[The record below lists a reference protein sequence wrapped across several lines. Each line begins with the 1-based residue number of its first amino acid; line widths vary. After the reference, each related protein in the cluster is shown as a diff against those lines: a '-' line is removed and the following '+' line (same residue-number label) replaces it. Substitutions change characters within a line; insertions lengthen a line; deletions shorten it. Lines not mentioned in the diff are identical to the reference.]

1 MLRDRH
7 AVTVSAASSV
17 IRIALSDG
25 QTRRR
30 PSAAPR
36 RQTDP
41 YRGQYP
47 TAAGARVHPC
57 IDPLISAERA
67 AAGRVSESD
76 DCTAGGAGGGDG
88 GGRRLAPL
96 GAGRGG
102 GSLAGKRDCPSTG
115 PRSAAKPIAGSI
127 PEDVRPV
134 TGTYVRSSSVVAPGS
149 DTLDDRLSAET
160 RSTVGAVDRRSDGQ
174 NVSSGIAPSW
184 PGRRRWRP

>member
-1 MLRDRH
+1 MSKCIRH
-7 AVTVSAASSV
+7 VCTMAAVPGASRSSRRNRQRSVVRHPHRAERRADASAAERGAATSNGS
-17 IRIALSDG
+17 IPRSIPHR
-25 QTRRR
+25 RRR
-30 PSAAPR
+30 PRSSVHRPADLR
-36 RQTDP
+36 RTR
-41 YRGQYP
+41 RG
-47 TAAGARVHPC
+47 
-57 IDPLISAERA
+57 
-67 AAGRVSESD
+67 GRVSESD

-160 RSTVGAVDRRSDGQ
+160 RSTVGAVDR
-174 NVSSGIAPSW
+174 
-184 PGRRRWRP
+184 